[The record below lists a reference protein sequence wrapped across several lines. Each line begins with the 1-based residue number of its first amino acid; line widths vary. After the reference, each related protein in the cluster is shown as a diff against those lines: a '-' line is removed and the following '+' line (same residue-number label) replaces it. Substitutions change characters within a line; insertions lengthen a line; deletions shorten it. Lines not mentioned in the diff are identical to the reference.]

1 MGECQGCP
9 KAPKSFE
16 YSPNCKVLCFYGTAA
31 GNVVPKACQMS
42 QLASCNISDFSAIK
56 LINVVLIKTYRLIC
70 DSSQEDRCPLKDEG
84 DFGDAEDD
92 EA

>member
-1 MGECQGCP
+1 M
-9 KAPKSFE
+9 
-16 YSPNCKVLCFYGTAA
+16 
-31 GNVVPKACQMS
+31 VPKACQMS